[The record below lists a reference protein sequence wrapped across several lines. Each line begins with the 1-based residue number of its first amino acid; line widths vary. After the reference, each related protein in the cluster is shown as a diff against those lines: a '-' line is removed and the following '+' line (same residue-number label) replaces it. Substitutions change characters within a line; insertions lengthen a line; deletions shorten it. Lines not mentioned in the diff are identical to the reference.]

1 MINRDQ
7 DRFKLKPI
15 NNDAETIDFED
26 IKKQQPSI
34 ITKKSVI

>member
-15 NNDAETIDFED
+15 NDNVEAISFED
-26 IKKQQPSI
+26 IKKQQPSL
-34 ITKKSVI
+34 ITIKTAN